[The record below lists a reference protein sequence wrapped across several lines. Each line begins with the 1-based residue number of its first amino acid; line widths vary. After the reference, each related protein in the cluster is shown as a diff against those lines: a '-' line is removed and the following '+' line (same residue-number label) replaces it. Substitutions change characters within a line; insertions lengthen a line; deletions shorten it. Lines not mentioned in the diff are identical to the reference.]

1 MHMFRKGR
9 TVRLAGLG
17 WFTAGIVCFAGLGM
31 ASPLLAQDEVPDRP
45 TMKAFKIAATPTLD
59 GDVSG
64 DAAWADMEPAT
75 GFVQTAPD
83 NAQPASEKTEVFV
96 GYDAETLYIGVVCH
110 DQDPSGIVISDSRRD
125 ASLAETDS
133 FQLVLDTY
141 SDLQSG
147 FLFGTNPAGIE
158 YDGQVTRDGE
168 VVFGSTGGFNLNWD
182 GAWKVAARVGEE
194 GWSAEFAIPF
204 QTLRFP
210 KGSPQ
215 TWGINF
221 QRNIRDRKE
230 FSFWAPM
237 SRQFDLDRVSLA
249 GRLEGV
255 EVPRQQFLQAA
266 PYLRAERVEGR
277 SGSSDSEDD
286 FDGGVD
292 VKFGITPNMTLDLT
306 VNTDFAEVEA
316 DVQQLNLDRFNLFF
330 PEKRPFFLENAGT
343 FRVGIPGQVELFFS
357 RRIGLGPQGQE
368 IPIRGGVRLTGKS
381 GRTNVGLLYM
391 LTDDTSISPENEF
404 GVIRVSRDLGENS
417 SIGLIA
423 TSREATGSLA
433 DDDDYGRTYGIDGRW
448 AINPQTELNAFIAQ
462 TDTPNA
468 VGDEHAL
475 HIGGRWNSEK
485 HLIQGSYSEV
495 GEGFSPEV
503 GFLTRRNYRRPE
515 VYFLSRLRPENRFG
529 LQEIRPHVYYQGYWD
544 FDGFKESSVFHAGVH
559 WEWKN
564 GNEFHSGFN
573 IWDDGVKDPFEIS
586 SGVIIPAQKFSR
598 TEVQLD
604 AYTNLGKPVSYR
616 LIVVAGEFFDGD
628 RISLRP
634 SFRFRKT
641 EKFTGEIAWRH
652 DNVNMPFGDF
662 DADLGRL
669 RLAYA
674 FTPKL
679 FVESLFQYNTSA
691 DQWSSNIRLGWRHT
705 ANTGL
710 YVVYN
715 DIEEIG
721 RSAQENQRQLIVKY
735 SRLIDI
741 FSR

>member
-1 MHMFRKGR
+1 MLRFATRKL
-9 TVRLAGLG
+9 VR
-17 WFTAGIVCFAGLGM
+17 FAGLLCFM
-31 ASPLLAQDEVPDRP
+31 ASSLGLPAHAQEETPKRP
-45 TMKAFKIAATPTLD
+45 TMKAFKVAAPPTLD
-59 GDVSG
+59 GDVLNDPAWS
-64 DAAWADMEPAT
+64 AAEPAT
-75 GFVQTAPD
+75 GFVQTTPD
-83 NAQPASEKTEVFV
+83 DGQAASEKTEAFV
-96 GYDAETLYIGVVCH
+96 MYDAETLYIGVVCY
-110 DQDPSGIVISDSRRD
+110 DREPEGIVISDSRRD
-125 ASLAETDS
+125 ASLMETDS
-133 FQLVLDTY
+133 LQLILDTY
-141 SDLQSG
+141 SDLQSA

-158 YDGQVTRDGE
+158 YDGQVSRDGE
-168 VVFGSTGGFNLNWD
+168 VVFGATGGFNLNWD
-182 GAWKVAARVGEE
+182 GVWKVVAKVNEQ

-230 FSFWAPM
+230 QSFWAPVT
-237 SRQFDLDRVSLA
+237 RQFDLDRVSLA

-255 EVPRQQFLQAA
+255 EVPRQQFLQAV
-266 PYLRAERVEGR
+266 PYARGESVKGR
-277 SGSSDSEDD
+277 SGFSGTEED

-343 FRVGIPGQVELFFS
+343 FRVGLPGQVELFHS
-357 RRIGLGPQGQE
+357 RRIGIGPQGEE
-368 IPIRGGVRLTGKS
+368 IPIRGGVRLSGRN

-391 LTDDTSISPENEF
+391 LTDDTGGSVPENEF
-404 GVIRVSRDLGENS
+404 AVIRVSQDIGEKS
-417 SIGLIA
+417 SIGFIA

-433 DDDDYGRTYGIDGRW
+433 GDDDYGRTYGIDGRW
-448 AINPQTELNAFIAQ
+448 SIGPQSEINAFLAQ
-462 TDTPNA
+462 TDTPNS
-468 VGDEHAL
+468 VGDDHAL
-475 HIGGRWNSEK
+475 SVAGRWNSEK
-485 HLIQGSYSEV
+485 HLIQASYSEV

-515 VYFLSRLRPENRFG
+515 VYFLSRLRPKDRFG
-529 LQEIRPHVYYQGYWD
+529 LQEIRPHVYYQGFWD

-559 WEWKN
+559 WDWKN

-573 IWDDGVKDPFEIS
+573 IWDDGVKAPFEIS
-586 SGVIIPAQKFSR
+586 SGVTIPVSKFSR
-598 TEVQLD
+598 TEIQLD
-604 AYTNLGKPVSYR
+604 AFTDLGKPVSYR

-628 RISLRP
+628 RVSLRP

-641 EKFTGEIAWRH
+641 EKFTGEVAWRH
-652 DNVNMPFGDF
+652 DNVNLPFGDF

-679 FVESLFQYNTSA
+679 FVESLFQYNTAA
-691 DQWSSNIRLGWRHT
+691 DQWSSNVRFGRRHT

-710 YVVYN
+710 FLVYN

-721 RSAQENQRQLIVKY
+721 RSVQENQQQLIVKY